1 MIEQLK
7 KDLQE
12 KANSERAELS
22 QRFFKTGKGEYGE
35 GDIFIGLTMPDLR
48 SVSGKYTNLNL
59 VKIQELLNSKIH
71 EHRMSALV
79 ILVNKYKKADEREKE
94 NIFGFYLKNAK
105 KINNWDLVDISCPN
119 IVGEFLYRNKDHR
132 KVLYE
137 LARSENLWERRISM
151 VSMLY
156 FVKYEDFGDP
166 LALAEILLN
175 DKHDLM
181 HKAVGWVLRE
191 IGKKDVEVLKKF
203 LKYHYKNIPRTTFRY
218 SIERFPEEER
228 KKYLLGNIWW
238 NIYVR
243 VVN

>member
-1 MIEQLK
+1 MIKQLI

-12 KANSERAELS
+12 ASSEERSKTS

-48 SVSGKYTNLNL
+48 RISGKYTNLNL
-59 VKIQELLNSKIH
+59 VKVQELLNSKIH

-79 ILVNKYKKADEREKE
+79 ILVNKYKKGNEREKE

-119 IVGEFLYRNKDHR
+119 IVGEFLYRNKEHR
-132 KVLYE
+132 KILYE
-137 LARSENLWERRISM
+137 LARSDNLWEKRISM

-156 FVKYEDFGDP
+156 FIKYGDFEDP
-166 LALAEILLN
+166 LALAEILLEERY
-175 DKHDLM
+175 DLM
-181 HKAVGWVLRE
+181 HKAVGWILRE
-191 IGKKDVEVLKKF
+191 IGKKDVDVLKKF
-203 LKYHYKNIPRTTFRY
+203 LKYHYKNIPRTTLRY

-228 KKYLLGNIWW
+228 KKYLLGNI
-238 NIYVR
+238 
-243 VVN
+243 